1 MFVGSPVAEDD
12 KVLIKIGKLLKKN
25 NVTGHIMIA
34 LVSPLTA
41 ILIDRGACCDNGRYP
56 W

>member
-25 NVTGHIMIA
+25 NVKQTHHHSMRRVTV
-34 LVSPLTA
+34 LS
-41 ILIDRGACCDNGRYP
+41 IDRSACCDNGRYSR
-56 W
+56 